1 MVETSGEQCSSA
13 HINASCRRCRLPASG
28 PLQGVLRV
36 ALRPRSCEQASGF
49 LPLFRCCSHIH
60 IIMSM
65 VLIDSCCSHIHIIM
79 SIRFQASLF
88 DCGVTCEL
96 ECVCVSAWVGVFCVS
111 VCLCICVSVCLCLPR
126 VRFPQARRSR
136 RIRCR
141 GSLRRATCRPSSRLS
156 TTSRST
162 PCPDSSGAAGSATT
176 RATSLA
182 TSLATSPA
190 TSLAT
195 SPATSLATSH
205 FVAGVR
211 SGLEV
216 VDASLQQH
224 ARAELISA
232 VVAAPCSS
240 GAHLRFSGSNMLERS
255 YSPLQM

>member
-96 ECVCVSAWVGVFCVS
+96 ECVCVYLLGYVCSVCLCVCVS
-111 VCLCICVSVCLCLPR
+111 VCLCVCVCQEFAFHRPEDPAESAVGGRFVELHAGRAPDSRRPR
-126 VRFPQARRSR
+126 GRRRARTPLERLGQRQRGRRAWRPAWRRARRPAWRPAR
-136 RIRCR
+136 RPAI
-141 GSLRRATCRPSSRLS
+141 S
-156 TTSRST
+156 
-162 PCPDSSGAAGSATT
+162 
-176 RATSLA
+176 
-182 TSLATSPA
+182 SPA
-190 TSLAT
+190 CGRAW
-195 SPATSLATSH
+195 
-205 FVAGVR
+205 R
-211 SGLEV
+211 S
-216 VDASLQQH
+216 SMH
-224 ARAELISA
+224 R
-232 VVAAPCSS
+232 C
-240 GAHLRFSGSNMLERS
+240 SNMLERS
-255 YSPLQM
+255 SSPL